1 MLNGSYV
8 TGDKMNMSPYMP
20 RHRGISSWL
29 DRMEDLWDRALLPQ
43 DGQILA
49 QSEMVTKYYRV
60 KYDDDGSIHYL
71 PITKEEAMKSNDS
84 KD

>member
-1 MLNGSYV
+1 
-8 TGDKMNMSPYMP
+8 
-20 RHRGISSWL
+20 
-29 DRMEDLWDRALLPQ
+29 MEDLWDRALLPS

-71 PITKEEAMKSNDS
+71 PITKEEAMKSNDT
-84 KD
+84 KDKS